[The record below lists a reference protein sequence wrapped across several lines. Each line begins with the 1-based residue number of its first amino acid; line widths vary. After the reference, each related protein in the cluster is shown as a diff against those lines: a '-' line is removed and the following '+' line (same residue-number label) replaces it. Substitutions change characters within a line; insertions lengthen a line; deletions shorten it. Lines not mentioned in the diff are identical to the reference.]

1 MAPLAVHIFRCT
13 ITLTLMRLHFMS
25 TPSQSAEQGA
35 AARADIH
42 QPVRGAL
49 WMIGAMLS
57 FTMMAIAGRELS
69 GKLDT
74 FEIMLYRSLIGV
86 VIVLVVARS
95 ANTLHQIDS
104 ARLGL
109 HVFRNMSHF
118 IGQNLWFFALTVI
131 PLSQLFAFEFS
142 TPLWV
147 ALIAPFV
154 LGERWTFTR
163 VLACLLG
170 FVGILTVA
178 RPDAIT
184 LGPATIAA
192 ALCAVGFAGA
202 VVSTKLLSRTDSVTC
217 ILFWLVVLQSI
228 FGLVCA
234 GYDGDIK
241 LPGAAE
247 LPWVLVVSFC
257 GLIAHFCITT
267 ALGLAPATVVAPL
280 DFLRLPLVSLVGF
293 YLYNEELLYSVFLG
307 AGLIFVA
314 NIMNIRAE
322 QRRKKT
328 TA

>member
-1 MAPLAVHIFRCT
+1 M
-13 ITLTLMRLHFMS
+13 
-25 TPSQSAEQGA
+25 
-35 AARADIH
+35 D
-42 QPVRGAL
+42 
-49 WMIGAMLS
+49 
-57 FTMMAIAGRELS
+57 AGRELS

-86 VIVLVVARS
+86 VVVLIVARY
-95 ANTLHQIDS
+95 ANTLHQVDTG
-104 ARLGL
+104 RLGL
-109 HVFRNMSHF
+109 HVFRNVAHF
-118 IGQNLWFFALTVI
+118 AGQNLWFFALTVI

-163 VLACLLG
+163 ILAVALG

-178 RPDAIT
+178 RPDTIT

-217 ILFWLVVLQSI
+217 ILSWLVVLQSL

-234 GYDGDIK
+234 GYDGEIK
-241 LPGAAE
+241 LPGIAE

-257 GLIAHFCITT
+257 GLAAHFCITT

-280 DFLRLPLVSLVGF
+280 DFLRLPIISMVGF
-293 YLYNEELLYSVFLG
+293 YLYNEELLYSVFFG
-307 AGLIFVA
+307 AALIFVA
-314 NIMNIRAE
+314 NKMNTLAE
-322 QRRKKT
+322 RRFAKT
-328 TA
+328 KFR